1 MIDKRKIRNIVDEY
15 FMYFGEIGVADDGKV
30 SVGGAVRLRPE

>member
-1 MIDKRKIRNIVDEY
+1 MIDKRKI
-15 FMYFGEIGVADDGKV
+15 GEIGVADDGKV